1 MDEGCY
7 IFGAGA
13 HGRVV
18 ADILFSQRKL
28 VTGFLD
34 DTPALH
40 QTCIASLPV
49 LGGSDLLLGLNV
61 CQRVKVIVALG
72 TAPVRLDLSERFQR
86 RGHLLINAIHRCAVV
101 SPAAFL
107 GSGICLC
114 AGAVVNPDAC
124 IGDAV
129 IINTGATVDHDC
141 QVDEGA
147 HLSPGVHLA
156 GRVKVGRLSFLGTGV
171 SVAPRVRIGPN
182 TVVGAGSVVLGDL
195 PGGVLAVG
203 APARIVRE
211 LVEPVEW
218 RRLL

>member
-1 MDEGCY
+1 MGDGCY

-13 HGRVV
+13 HGRVI
-18 ADILFSQRKL
+18 ADILISQRQL

-34 DTPALH
+34 DTSALH
-40 QTCIASLPV
+40 QTLVAGLPV
-49 LGGSDLLLGLNV
+49 IGGFDLLLDPTVFQG
-61 CQRVKVIVALG
+61 VKVIVALG
-72 TAPVRLDLSERFQR
+72 TAPVRLDLSERLQR
-86 RGHLLINAIHRCAVV
+86 RGHLLINAIHRCAVI

-114 AGAVVNPDAC
+114 AGAVVNPEAC

-141 QVDEGA
+141 QVEEGA

-171 SVAPRVRIGPN
+171 SVAPRVRIGAN
-182 TVVGAGSVVLGDL
+182 TIVGAGSVVLGDL
-195 PGGVLAVG
+195 PSGVLAVG
-203 APARIVRE
+203 APARVVRE